1 MSERPDRLER
11 AVEAAFADVLAPQA
25 GDEARLAAMLAV
37 ALKPPPGAPPAAAA
51 P

>member
-25 GDEARLAAMLAV
+25 GDEAR
-37 ALKPPPGAPPAAAA
+37 
-51 P
+51 